1 MLEKLKGLLSLGKD
15 KKDRDTSEDDDRA
28 AYLPREKLLVFSIS
42 LILALCLWFIV
53 NLNRDFSIT
62 LHLPIEIRDVSGEM
76 ALVSDPPTSAS
87 VDVTGEGW
95 KLITLYSNPPRVVLD
110 VDDEEVNLADRIQR
124 QVSMLSDV
132 LINSVRPST
141 LVLEMEERTEK
152 DVPVVPNVD
161 LRFGE
166 QYGRLGEP
174 VVKPSSIRISG
185 AVSRVQE
192 VDTVYT
198 RHRVLEDVR
207 ESRELTLDLESPA
220 SGISLLTDQIQYS
233 FEVAEF
239 TEAQITVPVR
249 IRNQPPGQTI
259 TYNPT
264 RVTIRYDVPINEY
277 NESLNIRPFSVWI
290 DYDKIRQDTTG
301 QVIPDVERSEDDFHI
316 RFRSV
321 QPRRISYFTVL
332 ENSREE

>member
-1 MLEKLKGLLSLGKD
+1 MLERLKELLSLGKH
-15 KKDRDTSEDDDRA
+15 KKDRDTGDDDVRA
-28 AYLPREKLLVFSIS
+28 AYLPREKLLVFSGS

-62 LHLPIEIRDVSGEM
+62 LDLPIEIRDISGEM
-76 ALVSDPPTSAS
+76 ALVSDPPASAR

-110 VDDEEVNLADRIQR
+110 VDNEEIDLTDRIQR

-132 LINSVRPST
+132 MITSVRPSI

-152 DVPVVPNVD
+152 EVPVVPLVD
-161 LRFGE
+161 ILFAEQFG
-166 QYGRLGEP
+166 QVGTP
-174 VVKPSSIRISG
+174 VVEPSLIQISG
-185 AVSRVQE
+185 AASRVQE

-198 RHRVLEDVR
+198 RLRELENVR
-207 ESRELTLDLESPA
+207 ESRELALELAPV
-220 SGISLLTDQIQYS
+220 SGILLQTEQVRYS

-239 TEAQITVPVR
+239 TEAQITVPIR
-249 IRNQPPGQTI
+249 IRNLPPGQTI

-264 RVTIRYDVPINEY
+264 RVTIRYDVPIDEY
-277 NESLNIRPFSVWI
+277 NESLNIRPFSVWV

-301 QVIPDVERSEDDFHI
+301 QVTPDVERNEDDLQI

-332 ENSREE
+332 ENSRQE